1 MLFPP
6 QETPFMS
13 KHNLRRKTLISR
25 RPWSAWT
32 EGRAWYPRCRRK
44 VSDVGSLKVQTRTA
58 PHRSEGRDGK
68 WAASLGSSQPRGPGD
83 TRRALGMR
91 RPASEP
97 RKAVQRRSDSW
108 STQQQPGAAESRAS
122 RDLRPVG
129 IAEVQWVGLWEWGLQ
144 ERVWLLENP
153 ARYDGWAACVPAAV
167 YLCVCVCAYLWVHV
181 CLCVYVCACAC
192 TYTGQNAQE
201 SKVWECGCLTA
212 HVGRAISLGFQTPK
226 WSHPEMTEWVS
237 QGRNRLQSAVSV

>member
-1 MLFPP
+1 
-6 QETPFMS
+6 MS

-167 YLCVCVCAYLWVHV
+167 YLCVCVCIPVGACVPV
-181 CLCVYVCACAC
+181 CVRVRVCMYIYWSECAREQSVGMWMS
-192 TYTGQNAQE
+192 YGPRRQGHQPRLSDPKVE
-201 SKVWECGCLTA
+201 S
-212 HVGRAISLGFQTPK
+212 S
-226 WSHPEMTEWVS
+226 
-237 QGRNRLQSAVSV
+237 